1 MLITTESI
9 QRAGQGAG
17 LLESSCGVMDESC
30 RQEMLPEFGRLA
42 ALHVSAWP
50 LCQSSTRWVGL
61 KRYITAFLQKVRQ
74 GFGEVAVCWP
84 AT

>member
-1 MLITTESI
+1 MLITTETI
-9 QRAGQGAG
+9 ARAGQGAG

-50 LCQSSTRWVGL
+50 LCQSST
-61 KRYITAFLQKVRQ
+61 
-74 GFGEVAVCWP
+74 CWGQP
-84 AT
+84 QNLSCSILSFRKSF